1 MAGRRYGSAP
11 PPAPTVQP
19 NSLIIII
26 ELSRSEPTLE
36 REARIKLLV
45 GDGIDNQDVE
55 ARGLNVAG
63 QCTSGGDRSIAG
75 QVEGPE

>member
-1 MAGRRYGSAP
+1 M
-11 PPAPTVQP
+11 
-19 NSLIIII
+19 
-26 ELSRSEPTLE
+26 E

-55 ARGLNVAG
+55 AGGLNVAG